1 MPDTK
6 KVNTRTSVGADAGL
20 RLQKLIA
27 EAGLCSRRKAEEWV
41 REGRVTVN
49 GSPAEIG
56 QRVKPDDDVR
66 VNGRPVK
73 PRGGGK
79 VVLILNKPK
88 GYACTN
94 EDPHAELLV
103 FELLPKKFAGRRL
116 FCAGRLDKD
125 SEGLVILTDDG
136 TLAHRVTHPSA
147 EVKKLYRVNLSRPL
161 EPEHLPLLEKG
172 RKVEDEFLRLDKIL
186 LPKSNK
192 KPGKRVEVVM
202 GHGKKRE
209 IRRIFAEFGY
219 RVERL
224 VRVRIG
230 RVTLRNLARG
240 QSRELT
246 SSEIDLLFAKEPV

>member
-1 MPDTK
+1 MAETNK
-6 KVNTRTSVGADAGL
+6 GKTRSPAEADAGL
-20 RLQKLIA
+20 RLQKFIA
-27 EAGLCSRRKAEEWV
+27 EAGLSSRRKAEEWI

-49 GSPAEIG
+49 GSPAALG
-56 QRVKPDDDVR
+56 QRVTHADDVR

-103 FELLPKKFAGRRL
+103 FDLLPKKFAGRRL

-136 TLAHRVTHPSA
+136 ALAHRVTHPSA
-147 EVKKLYRVNLSRPL
+147 EVRKLYRVNLSRPL
-161 EPEHLPLLEKG
+161 APEHLPLLEKG
-172 RKVEDEFLRLDKIL
+172 RKVEDEFLRLDKII

-224 VRVRIG
+224 TRLRIG
-230 RVTLRNLARG
+230 RVSLRNLARG

-246 SSEIDLLFAKEPV
+246 SSEIDLLFSHEPV